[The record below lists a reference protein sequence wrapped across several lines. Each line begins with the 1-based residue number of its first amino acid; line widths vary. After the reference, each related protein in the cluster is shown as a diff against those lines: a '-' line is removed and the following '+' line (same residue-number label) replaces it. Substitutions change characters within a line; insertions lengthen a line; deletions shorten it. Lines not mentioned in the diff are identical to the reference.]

1 MLDLAGPELQP
12 EEREMLL
19 HPLVGGVILF
29 TRNYHSPEQV
39 AKLTKQVRGLRV
51 PRLLVG
57 VDHEGG
63 RVQRFREGFT
73 RLPACAAIGAEYD
86 KDEQK
91 GLALAAGYGWVM
103 ASELAAVGV
112 DFSFAPVL
120 DLGLGV
126 SRVIQDRAYHRDPL
140 IIARL
145 ASESVLAMRK
155 RGMVAVGKHFPG
167 HGSVAED
174 SHYEVPIDS
183 RELGMIEQSDLLPF
197 KHLIQAGLAAIMP
210 AHVVYPKVDEK
221 PAGFSSC
228 WLNTVLRRK
237 LRFDGVVFSDDI
249 CMQGAAVAG
258 DHLARVHAALQ
269 AGCDVV
275 LVCNDSEAAAR
286 VLHGLDYAGRSHAR
300 LARMYGQK
308 GADWRE
314 LRQDPRWREASARLE
329 SCAHAWETRALSERG
344 E

>member
-1 MLDLAGPELQP
+1 MLDLAGPELRP

-29 TRNYHSPEQV
+29 ARNYHSPEQV
-39 AKLTKQVRGLRV
+39 AELSKQVRGLRD
-51 PRLLVG
+51 PRLLVA

-63 RVQRFREGFT
+63 RVQRFRTGFT

-86 KDEQK
+86 KDERT
-91 GLALAAGYGWVM
+91 GLMLAADYGWVL

-126 SRVIQDRAYHRDPL
+126 SRVIQDRAYHSDPR
-140 IIARL
+140 IVARL
-145 ASESVLAMRK
+145 ATESVLAMK
-155 RGMVAVGKHFPG
+155 NTGMAAVGKHFPG
-167 HGSVAED
+167 HGAVAED
-174 SHYEVPIDS
+174 SHYEIPIDS
-183 RELGMIEQSDLLPF
+183 RELAMVEQSDLLPF
-197 KHLIQAGLAAIMP
+197 KHLIQAGLAGIMP

-221 PAGFSSC
+221 PAGFSTV

-249 CMQGAAVAG
+249 CMAGAAIAG
-258 DHLARVHAALQ
+258 DHVARVRAALQ

-286 VLHGLDYAGRSHAR
+286 VLRGLDYVSQAQHKLGP
-300 LARMYGQK
+300 MYAQG
-308 GADWRE
+308 GVDWRE
-314 LRQDPRWREASARLE
+314 LRQDPRWRQASARLE
-329 SCAHAWETRALSERG
+329 SCAQAWETRAPN
-344 E
+344 